1 MKLPGTPGTLPLQ
14 EATACGLSSQ
24 LTKEPEML
32 LLTSPLRSLLAA
44 LNRQSNKGK
53 PRASKESLDRLP
65 NVSRAGRNVLLHT
78 NRFFLPTLQWNSFP

>member
-32 LLTSPLRSLLAA
+32 LLTSALRSLLAA

-53 PRASKESLDRLP
+53 PRASKESFDRLP
-65 NVSRAGRNVLLHT
+65 SFRAGRNVLLHK
-78 NRFFLPTLQWNSFP
+78 NRFFLRTLQWNSFP